1 MRWRGDIQY
10 ASRVDSP
17 LVRGNPLQE
26 VLQGLLQA
34 ATGTRED
41 FEAALALT
49 ADPVLAGKD
58 DGWDLRSRR
67 LKGREVANCL
77 TFWTALSVGNRW
89 SPVILAMHVHDK
101 RGLSFPM
108 RSAKKRHSVM

>member
-17 LVRGNPLQE
+17 LVRENPLQG

-34 ATGTRED
+34 TTGTG
-41 FEAALALT
+41 EAALVLT
-49 ADPVLAGKD
+49 ADPVLAEKD

-67 LKGREVANCL
+67 LKPAR
-77 TFWTALSVGNRW
+77 
-89 SPVILAMHVHDK
+89 
-101 RGLSFPM
+101 
-108 RSAKKRHSVM
+108 

>member
-17 LVRGNPLQE
+17 LFVKNPLQG

-34 ATGTRED
+34 ATGTGED
-41 FEAALALT
+41 IEAALVLT

-58 DGWDLRSRR
+58 DATSHQVPLAPRGARAIIGGYQWVGALRSRR
-67 LKGREVANCL
+67 AKPQK
-77 TFWTALSVGNRW
+77 SSGNR
-89 SPVILAMHVHDK
+89 
-101 RGLSFPM
+101 R
-108 RSAKKRHSVM
+108 RSM

>member
-17 LVRGNPLQE
+17 LVRENPLQG

-34 ATGTRED
+34 ATGTGED
-41 FEAALALT
+41 IEAALVLT

-67 LKGREVANCL
+67 LKPA
-77 TFWTALSVGNRW
+77 
-89 SPVILAMHVHDK
+89 
-101 RGLSFPM
+101 
-108 RSAKKRHSVM
+108 RSQTV